1 MHPGMHTCVCSLTHT
16 YTKYSITFHLNL
28 QNPYNIKQRYGNSKI
43 SASRRQL
50 LSLTRI
56 CLTYSHLFTPSH
68 LSGINTCIRRYA
80 ATHLLLQY
88 HLITVPQ
95 RKKEEVSS
103 LLYLGTH
110 WTHWKTDLIELF
122 CSLGSHFSP
131 FLFLS
136 FFLFLPLT
144 DFCSFVLLD
153 FYLLPSAQ
161 FTTHWLIFTPSPSF

>member
-16 YTKYSITFHLNL
+16 YTKYSSTFHLNL

-95 RKKEEVSS
+95 RKKEVSS

-131 FLFLS
+131 FFFLS

>member
-1 MHPGMHTCVCSLTHT
+1 MLTHTHTHTNAHPCTLFIINNITHTCIQVCICVCSLAHT
-16 YTKYSITFHLNL
+16 YTNYSITFHLNL
-28 QNPYNIKQRYGNSKI
+28 QNPYNIKQRYGNSNI

-95 RKKEEVSS
+95 RKKEKVSS
-103 LLYLGTH
+103 LLYLDTH
-110 WTHWKTDLIELF
+110 
-122 CSLGSHFSP
+122 
-131 FLFLS
+131 
-136 FFLFLPLT
+136 
-144 DFCSFVLLD
+144 
-153 FYLLPSAQ
+153 
-161 FTTHWLIFTPSPSF
+161 